1 MFIPKYIILIII
13 LGFFN
18 CKENEKV
25 RERDEGLYEW
35 KTINVTASAYNS
47 LAYQTN
53 SNPSIGAF
61 GDSLVPGMR
70 CIAVSRDLLKMGLKH
85 NTPVK
90 IEGFD
95 SIYLV
100 KDKMNARWEKRIDIY
115 MGTDVKAARNWGKKK
130 VSITYG
136 IPKEK

>member
-1 MFIPKYIILIII
+1 MFINKYFILISI
-13 LGFFN
+13 LAFLH
-18 CKENEKV
+18 CKEEEKKQ
-25 RERDEGLYEW
+25 DLYEW
-35 KTINVTASAYNS
+35 KTIEVIATAYNS

-70 CIAVSRDLLKMGLKH
+70 CIAVSRDLLKMGIKH

-90 IEGFD
+90 IEGLD

-100 KDKMNARWEKRIDIY
+100 KDKNECALEK
-115 MGTDVKAARNWGKKK
+115 
-130 VSITYG
+130 TYRCIHG
-136 IPKEK
+136 HRCKSSKELGQEKGDYKLSYS